1 VVLEPPSSVEN
12 AEFTRLAEP
21 FRRELRA
28 HCYRMLGSVEE
39 AEDALQETYLRAWRA
54 YGRFERRSSLRVW
67 LYRIATNA
75 CLTALQ
81 QASRRGLPS
90 GLAAPSDDPGAD
102 ASATGPE
109 GNWLEPIP
117 DALIT
122 PESEDP
128 AAVAEARASVR
139 LALIAS
145 LQYLPAR
152 QRAVVILRDV
162 VGLPTAEVSE
172 MLDTSTAAV
181 KSALQRARARLEQVA
196 PRAEDLAE
204 PSEPRALE
212 LLNQYVAAF
221 EQAELPGLHRPLS
234 RCRRCLPHGPHPGE
248 WTACRRGL
256 PPRGRWGPAGIR
268 ARRTHPDHRRDR
280 AHHAVQRHGPVH
292 PLWLPASQRGVVKHR
307 SGPASQTSGQPGISA
322 TENGCR
328 SGTVPA
334 CRQQATP
341 TQRAAVPA
349 PASKQDWQQAIQ
361 ETSCSPR
368 EACRAGVARRPD
380 WAVYWLMVSPAVAE
394 IVGDCRPWTVLTISA
409 LSMPWR

>member
-1 VVLEPPSSVEN
+1 VLHEPPSSAEN
-12 AEFTRLAEP
+12 AEFTRQVEP
-21 FRRELRA
+21 FRHELRA

-81 QASRRGLPS
+81 QASRRDLPS

-102 ASATGPE
+102 ASGTGSA

-128 AAVAEARASVR
+128 LAVAEARASVR

-152 QRAVVILRDV
+152 QRAVLILRDV
-162 VGLPTAEVSE
+162 IGLPAAEVSE

-181 KSALQRARARLEQVA
+181 KSVLQRARARLEQVA
-196 PRAEDLAE
+196 PRATDLAE

-212 LLNQYVAAF
+212 LLNQYAAAF
-221 EQAELPGLHRPLS
+221 EQGDLSLLDEALHTDAILEMTGTGTWFAGKQN
-234 RCRRCLPHGPHPGE
+234 CLTFIRRFLD
-248 WTACRRGL
+248 A
-256 PPRGRWGPAGIR
+256 AGAYQMIPTR
-268 ARRTHPDHRRDR
+268 AN
-280 AHHAVQRHGPVH
+280 
-292 PLWLPASQRGVVKHR
+292 
-307 SGPASQTSGQPGISA
+307 GQ
-322 TENGCR
+322 
-328 SGTVPA
+328 
-334 CRQQATP
+334 
-341 TQRAAVPA
+341 
-349 PASKQDWQQAIQ
+349 
-361 ETSCSPR
+361 
-368 EACRAGVARRPD
+368 
-380 WAVYWLMVSPAVAE
+380 PAVAAYRRGE
-394 IVGDCRPWTVLTISA
+394 DRVMRAFALVVLTPTADGIVRITLFNDTRLFTRFGFPPTTA
-409 LSMPWR
+409 E

>member
-1 VVLEPPSSVEN
+1 VVHEPPSSVEN

-28 HCYRMLGSVEE
+28 HCYRMLGSGEE
-39 AEDALQETYLRAWRA
+39 AEDAVQETYLRAWRA

-67 LYRIATNA
+67 LYRIATNV

-90 GLAAPSDDPGAD
+90 GLTAPSDDPGAD
-102 ASATGPE
+102 ASGTGPE

-196 PRAEDLAE
+196 PRAADLAE

-221 EQAELPGLHRPLS
+221 EQGDLSLLDEALRADAILEMTASGTWFAGKQNCLTFIHRFLDAAGAYRMVPTRANGQL
-234 RCRRCLPHGPHPGE
+234 
-248 WTACRRGL
+248 AVAAYRRGEDGVL
-256 PPRGRWGPAGIR
+256 R
-268 ARRTHPDHRRDR
+268 AF
-280 AHHAVQRHGPVH
+280 A
-292 PLWLPASQRGVVKHR
+292 LVVL
-307 SGPASQTSGQPGISA
+307 
-322 TENGCR
+322 
-328 SGTVPA
+328 
-334 CRQQATP
+334 TP
-341 TQRAAVPA
+341 TTNG
-349 PASKQDWQQAIQ
+349 I
-361 ETSCSPR
+361 
-368 EACRAGVARRPD
+368 ARITLFNDTGLFTRFGFPP
-380 WAVYWLMVSPAVAE
+380 VSAE
-394 IVGDCRPWTVLTISA
+394 
-409 LSMPWR
+409 